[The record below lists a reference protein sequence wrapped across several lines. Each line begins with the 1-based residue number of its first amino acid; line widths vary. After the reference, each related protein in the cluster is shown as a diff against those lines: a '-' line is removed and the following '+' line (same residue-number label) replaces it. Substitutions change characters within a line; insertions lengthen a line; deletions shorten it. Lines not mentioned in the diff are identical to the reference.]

1 MRNKNGVAVPH
12 SAPAPLGLVTAEGS
26 GGDPGSSLVDERAF
40 PGIPTGTTYADLVDY
55 FAARRLD
62 TAGQRVD
69 EELDKIRIRE
79 EAKRRYAEDPN
90 GDGTVTRVPLKDRLL
105 SVSGLSTLG
114 AVEPLIKGVIYR
126 DTLAQLSGAP
136 GSYKSFVTC
145 GIAGALT
152 LGMSTWEGH
161 RIPRRAKVVYV
172 AAEGASGLRA
182 RFVAWAELAGAD
194 PADYE
199 DWLYVLP
206 CPIQLGNV
214 VDVTD
219 AVELVKAIDADLLIL
234 DTRARCTIGLE
245 ENSATEQGKA
255 IHAAET
261 IQAAA
266 GCTVLSVHHSSR
278 AGTAGRGSNSWD
290 GAVWSDLRLEGS
302 ELIAKIHVEKH
313 KDVPAGMDYHF
324 RLVEHVVTSK
334 NMPEA
339 SEDQRH
345 TLVLVGNDSM
355 SAGGSRTNV
364 LAVEKNATR
373 ILDILRTKMT
383 ADGLSGATIRD
394 LAEEDGLKRTPFF
407 DALKLLVDRGSL
419 KNIGTEKRTHFV
431 STSIPWSGGATE

>member
-1 MRNKNGVAVPH
+1 
-12 SAPAPLGLVTAEGS
+12 
-26 GGDPGSSLVDERAF
+26 
-40 PGIPTGTTYADLVDY
+40 
-55 FAARRLD
+55 
-62 TAGQRVD
+62 
-69 EELDKIRIRE
+69 
-79 EAKRRYAEDPN
+79 
-90 GDGTVTRVPLKDRLL
+90 
-105 SVSGLSTLG
+105 
-114 AVEPLIKGVIYR
+114 
-126 DTLAQLSGAP
+126 
-136 GSYKSFVTC
+136 
-145 GIAGALT
+145 
-152 LGMSTWEGH
+152 MSTWEGH

-199 DWLYVLP
+199 NWLYVLP

-214 VDVTD
+214 VDVTE
-219 AVELVKAIDADLLIL
+219 AVELVKAIDADLLVL

-266 GCTVLSVHHSSR
+266 GCTVLSVHHTSR

-324 RLVEHVVTSK
+324 RLVEHVVSSK

-345 TLVLVGNDSM
+345 TLVLIGNDTM
-355 SAGGSRTNV
+355 SQNGVGTNLLAIERNANRIADIARTN
-364 LAVEKNATR
+364 
-373 ILDILRTKMT
+373 MT
-383 ADGLSGATIRD
+383 SDGLSGTTLRD
-394 LAEEDGLKRTPFF
+394 LALEDGMKKTPYYS
-407 DALKLLVDRGSL
+407 ALKHLVDTGTLRNTGSDR
-419 KNIGTEKRTHFV
+419 RTHFV
-431 STSIPWSGGATE
+431 LTSAAYTPGGE